1 MKVGVFCMDNIERM
15 WAAYNLNEV
24 GGWWLFVVVVQ

>member
-15 WAAYNLNEV
+15 WAAYNLDEV
-24 GGWWLFVVVVQ
+24 GGGCGGGTDY